1 MKKIIY
7 FMIVVIS
14 IFLKINVLAE
24 QNKGKLYELYYKE
37 AKVNVFAKDV
47 RYDALH
53 YYGIQIVSS
62 NDNEVYYCIEPEVQM
77 ALKSEAVIGSHTI
90 YEGYNNITKYSRI
103 KSSNYDRISLLAYYG
118 YGYKG
123 NGIDHTDKKWYG
135 ITQVLIW
142 KAVREDVTYK
152 FLTGRYGKIDED
164 LYKEEIKE
172 LEYLVKNH
180 NVLPNFNEK
189 DIKLEKGQ
197 KIAIKDTN
205 NVLNSYKI
213 NLDNDSVKASIKD
226 NTLYLEG
233 IKEGNVKITFTK
245 DKVTNNFRLYR
256 SGTLQNIV
264 SRGNISFK
272 ESSITLSVYEGV
284 IKIKKVDETN
294 NFNDDLKGTKISLYD
309 ENRNH
314 IKDYIINNE
323 EEIINVPYG
332 KYYVKETKS
341 SKGYIKDDKEYE
353 IIIDETVKEV
363 ELVIK
368 NEKIKGNLEIRKK
381 DYSSNNPLSNVM
393 FHIYDINDNLIYE
406 GMTDDKGILKVCD
419 LDFGKYY
426 IKEIKP
432 SKYYK
437 LNEEV
442 IYFEVLENDKLITID
457 ITNERYKGS
466 LKFVKID
473 SKTKEKLPNAKI
485 KIIYKE
491 TNEVIFDGLT
501 DNNGEIIL
509 KDINAGEYIIKEIQS
524 PNGYILSNEE
534 MTFEIDKDGMEV
546 AVCMENEK
554 IEIPNTKNTTDNNL
568 LMLMC
573 LIVLIFISRKK
584 KKHEK

>member
-14 IFLKINVLAE
+14 IFLKTNVLAE

-197 KIAIKDTN
+197 KIALKDTN

-213 NLDNDSVKASIKD
+213 K
-226 NTLYLEG
+226 
-233 IKEGNVKITFTK
+233 
-245 DKVTNNFRLYR
+245 
-256 SGTLQNIV
+256 
-264 SRGNISFK
+264 
-272 ESSITLSVYEGV
+272 
-284 IKIKKVDETN
+284 
-294 NFNDDLKGTKISLYD
+294 
-309 ENRNH
+309 
-314 IKDYIINNE
+314 
-323 EEIINVPYG
+323 
-332 KYYVKETKS
+332 
-341 SKGYIKDDKEYE
+341 
-353 IIIDETVKEV
+353 
-363 ELVIK
+363 LV
-368 NEKIKGNLEIRKK
+368 R
-381 DYSSNNPLSNVM
+381 
-393 FHIYDINDNLIYE
+393 
-406 GMTDDKGILKVCD
+406 
-419 LDFGKYY
+419 
-426 IKEIKP
+426 
-432 SKYYK
+432 
-437 LNEEV
+437 
-442 IYFEVLENDKLITID
+442 
-457 ITNERYKGS
+457 
-466 LKFVKID
+466 
-473 SKTKEKLPNAKI
+473 
-485 KIIYKE
+485 
-491 TNEVIFDGLT
+491 
-501 DNNGEIIL
+501 
-509 KDINAGEYIIKEIQS
+509 
-524 PNGYILSNEE
+524 
-534 MTFEIDKDGMEV
+534 
-546 AVCMENEK
+546 
-554 IEIPNTKNTTDNNL
+554 
-568 LMLMC
+568 
-573 LIVLIFISRKK
+573 
-584 KKHEK
+584 